1 MLFMRHVGR
10 SKRSEKL
17 TQCYPS
23 KLCAGPRRAVKSR
36 WAPSRPGAKTCGWL
50 RGVSV
55 TIRGTCFRWEHE
67 SPSPAR
73 ILGSPWEPGLW
84 PRRHLLFPLGDG
96 LGSVR
101 AKCLAEVIRPEAWQ
115 GRGKREPTCIRDHA
129 WPCKRLGRSAAAW
142 APRSETSRDM
152 PRLCL
157 CGDRSPSKVPIPGPR
172 PPRNPA
178 EASVVMAAAWQQGE
192 ETSENYICL
201 LKTAGLSTFPWRS
214 GGHRPKA
221 RRCQRQLGPLVC
233 TWGEKGT

>member
-55 TIRGTCFRWEHE
+55 TIQGTCFRWEHE

-115 GRGKREPTCIRDHA
+115 GRGKREPTCIGDHA
-129 WPCKRLGRSAAAW
+129 WPCKRLGRSAAAC
-142 APRSETSRDM
+142 APARKPAGTCRAFAFAVTG
-152 PRLCL
+152 PHP
-157 CGDRSPSKVPIPGPR
+157 RSPSQVRVLPEILLRHPLSWRQPGNR
-172 PPRNPA
+172 VKKR
-178 EASVVMAAAWQQGE
+178 Q
-192 ETSENYICL
+192 
-201 LKTAGLSTFPWRS
+201 KTTF
-214 GGHRPKA
+214 A
-221 RRCQRQLGPLVC
+221 F
-233 TWGEKGT
+233 